1 MHGYT
6 ALLALEHVTPRLVIR
21 HTPASGED
29 ESLET
34 IAVERTLGAR
44 TFAERRVLDG
54 VEVARVGAL
63 SGRPLRVRARRAPP
77 AALACAWLRA
87 EDAWLPE
94 SFVDGELVHTSSRC
108 EPAGVVEDEDSEAEE
123 DEREGDKGER
133 GEGGRGEDRRGEDGC
148 GEGGCGAAWRI
159 EQVRRGRRMGLT
171 LYCAGGV
178 SDRVR
183 FADLGIRRDRGRE
196 TLR

>member
-6 ALLALEHVTPRLVIR
+6 AVLALEHVTPRLVIR
-21 HTPASGED
+21 HTPASSED
-29 ESLET
+29 DSESLET

-44 TFAERRVLDG
+44 TFSEQRVLDG
-54 VEVARVGAL
+54 AEVARVGSL

-108 EPAGVVEDEDSEAEE
+108 EPAGVAEDEDSEAEE

-133 GEGGRGEDRRGEDGC
+133 GVEEGGE
-148 GEGGCGAAWRI
+148 GEGGCTAAWRI
-159 EQVRRGRRMGLT
+159 EQVRRGGAYGLDVG
-171 LYCAGGV
+171 LCGWCV
-178 SDRVR
+178 
-183 FADLGIRRDRGRE
+183 
-196 TLR
+196 